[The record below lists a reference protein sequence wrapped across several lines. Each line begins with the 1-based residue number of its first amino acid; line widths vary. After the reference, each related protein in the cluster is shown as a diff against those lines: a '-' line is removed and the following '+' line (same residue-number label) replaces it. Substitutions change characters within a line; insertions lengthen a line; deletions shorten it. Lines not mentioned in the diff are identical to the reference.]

1 MMKRLSSSTSR
12 LPFRNIAHSPE
23 TVPPPTV
30 FLQLS
35 ATNLIA
41 GSSTF
46 EEFFGLLLI
55 NSVTDGPP
63 SVHRRYSS
71 YMFTAAGDSRV
82 GGREQ
87 AEPPQAGDPPF
98 WVERIGCPAQDDVL
112 AQRNTDAGGTE
123 GGADARVMKT
133 AQFLSETFLPWEYL
147 LVKCGC
153 HSLSNSSYHRAPNC
167 ILFHTTQRVY
177 VTCCVHS
184 SMSEGTTGTE
194 NTLEP
199 GCSL

>member
-1 MMKRLSSSTSR
+1 MCPNRTSR
-12 LPFRNIAHSPE
+12 PISALIDHSPE
-23 TVPPPTV
+23 TVPPPTML
-30 FLQLS
+30 LQVS
-35 ATNLIA
+35 APNLIT

-98 WVERIGCPAQDDVL
+98 WVERIGCPAQDDIL
-112 AQRNTDAGGTE
+112 AQRNTDAGGTWRE
-123 GGADARVMKT
+123 VQT
-133 AQFLSETFLPWEYL
+133 
-147 LVKCGC
+147 
-153 HSLSNSSYHRAPNC
+153 
-167 ILFHTTQRVY
+167 
-177 VTCCVHS
+177 
-184 SMSEGTTGTE
+184 
-194 NTLEP
+194 P
-199 GCSL
+199 G